1 MFIYVALISLL
12 LIILGRVL
20 LFKSRNLCEKYGYKV
35 KDSIFANIA
44 DYAVLKCL
52 REHRDNKE
60 FDKYNKIVVPLFIF
74 FEIVGWIVIIL
85 FIFN

>member
-1 MFIYVALISLL
+1 LFVYVALISLP

-52 REHRDNKE
+52 KKNRDNKE
-60 FDKYNKIVVPLFIF
+60 FDKYYKIAVPLFIF